1 MVAYVAGRRVHILRL
16 RDGRRMTVN
25 PPGRGTV
32 RAALDET
39 GVFYAYAVGEWLPT
53 GRVGFIALTE
63 LRSRLR

>member
-1 MVAYVAGRRVHILRL
+1 
-16 RDGRRMTVN
+16 MTVN

-63 LRSRLR
+63 IGSRLR